1 MSSPFESS
9 RLEVTSSIA
18 DRPTVA
24 SVAGA
29 SEGEVSKTS
38 FVSAAGLSVNF
49 PFHGRGPES
58 RLALIRSHVG
68 SHPCPF
74 QDIWRNQHNSRCGN
88 STTRHGA
95 RSFSVRVAT
104 RPIIPLCLCGATGRT
119 TCTPWPAHRRTSDSG
134 AGIRLRPGWQCA
146 DHRRPRNPSM
156 TTRPARRRWHPA
168 RSRWHSAKDTCAPMQ
183 RACNLHRKR
192 LSGGMQLQELAIS
205 DVPRA
210 GPNGDPASRRD

>member
-1 MSSPFESS
+1 METMSSPFESS

-88 STTRHGA
+88 STSPHGGQVVLTPGSNA
-95 RSFSVRVAT
+95 PDHS
-104 RPIIPLCLCGATGRT
+104 LCLCGATGRT
-119 TCTPWPAHRRTSDSG
+119 LTHHLHPMAGTPQNERQRSRDTPAP
-134 AGIRLRPGWQCA
+134 RLAVRGPSPTLQSFHD
-146 DHRRPRNPSM
+146 DH
-156 TTRPARRRWHPA
+156 PALQRWHPA
-168 RSRWHSAKDTCAPMQ
+168 RSRLDFRPRHLRANAAGVQFAPKATIW
-183 RACNLHRKR
+183 RHA
-192 LSGGMQLQELAIS
+192 
-205 DVPRA
+205 VA
-210 GPNGDPASRRD
+210 GAR